1 MSLAEQRRP
10 DAGADAVAQSMRTI
24 LERQKKAHVEQG
36 PPSAEKR
43 IEWMDRAIGLLVDHK
58 NEIMDALASDFG
70 HRSKDQTLLTDVFGS
85 IEPLKHAK
93 KNVRSWMRVEKRSP
107 TFPLG
112 LLGAKAEIHYVPK
125 GVIGIISPWNFPV
138 NLTFSP
144 LAGVFAAGNRTMI
157 KPSEFTPA
165 SSELMARMFR
175 TAFDETEVAVVT
187 GGPAVG
193 EAFSRLP
200 FDHLLFTGATSIAY
214 HVMRA
219 AADNLVP
226 LTLELGGK
234 SPVVVGRNA
243 DMKDVATKVM
253 TGKMMNAGQIC
264 IAPDYVFVPEGS
276 VDGFVANAESAVKK
290 MYPTLKDNP
299 DYTSVINQRH
309 YDRLQGYLEDAKK
322 KGAQI
327 VEINPAKEDF
337 SQQPHHKIP
346 PTIIVNPT
354 DDMKVM
360 QDEIFGPIL
369 PVKTYKGVDEAISF
383 INGRDRPLALY
394 YFGKDEAERDRVL
407 SRTTSGGVAVNDVIM
422 HVSMEDLPF
431 GGIGPSGMGAY
442 HGLEGF
448 RTFSHNK
455 AVYKQAKMDIGGMLR
470 PPYGDKFRKMLEG
483 RVKR

>member
-264 IAPDYVFVPEGS
+264 IAPDYLFVPEGS

-369 PVKTYKGVDEAISF
+369 PVKTYKGVDEAIGF

>member
-1 MSLAEQRRP
+1 
-10 DAGADAVAQSMRTI
+10 
-24 LERQKKAHVEQG
+24 
-36 PPSAEKR
+36 
-43 IEWMDRAIGLLVDHK
+43 
-58 NEIMDALASDFG
+58 
-70 HRSKDQTLLTDVFGS
+70 
-85 IEPLKHAK
+85 
-93 KNVRSWMRVEKRSP
+93 
-107 TFPLG
+107 
-112 LLGAKAEIHYVPK
+112 
-125 GVIGIISPWNFPV
+125 
-138 NLTFSP
+138 
-144 LAGVFAAGNRTMI
+144 
-157 KPSEFTPA
+157 
-165 SSELMARMFR
+165 
-175 TAFDETEVAVVT
+175 
-187 GGPAVG
+187 
-193 EAFSRLP
+193 
-200 FDHLLFTGATSIAY
+200 
-214 HVMRA
+214 
-219 AADNLVP
+219 
-226 LTLELGGK
+226 
-234 SPVVVGRNA
+234 
-243 DMKDVATKVM
+243 
-253 TGKMMNAGQIC
+253 
-264 IAPDYVFVPEGS
+264 
-276 VDGFVANAESAVKK
+276 
-290 MYPTLKDNP
+290 
-299 DYTSVINQRH
+299 VINQRH

-369 PVKTYKGVDEAISF
+369 PVKTYKGVDEAIGF

-455 AVYKQAKMDIGGMLR
+455 AVYKQTKMDIGGMLR